1 MDTRRS
7 TERLKDP
14 LALWSAVSN
23 LKFKELCYMW
33 LGDNVEAARRGRG
46 NIVQQEE
53 EAIKI
58 VYSI

>member
-1 MDTRRS
+1 VGTRRS

-33 LGDNVEAARRGRG
+33 LGDNGEAVRRGRG
-46 NIVQQEE
+46 NILRQAE
-53 EAIKI
+53 EAIEI
-58 VYSI
+58 VYM